1 MLKDLVRV
9 PPYRFGE
16 PLEEVVQDILRVG
29 YQHRGRYEGGYEGK
43 LDKDLGVIL
52 AITKIIE
59 VGDGRVIPGDGASY
73 HYVTFEALVFY
84 PELQEIIDGEV
95 VEIVDFGAFVR
106 IGALDALIH
115 VSQITD
121 DYIVYDEKRGALI
134 GKETR
139 KVLEVGDRVRGR
151 IVAVSLNPEKPK
163 ESKINLTMR
172 QPGLGKWEWIIEEI
186 EKKKKKGTSK

>member
-1 MLKDLVRV
+1 MRV
-9 PPYRFGE
+9 PPDRFGE
-16 PLEEVVQDILRVG
+16 PLEEVVGDILRIG

-59 VGDGRVIPGDGASY
+59 IGDGRVIPGDGASY

-186 EKKKKKGTSK
+186 EKKKKKETSK